1 MEGQLVNAT
10 WGLVVATF
18 LLVMAT
24 TIPFVGDLLRR
35 RDQRGVVASRTVP
48 DLNILRSCLEGA
60 VERLARPERLEK
72 TAVSHQLNS
81 CKGELHQLAPIID
94 VRDASLV
101 FTNELFILRHLLTFC
116 SQNLSDAEDMFDVTG
131 PETVRLRD
139 EKLRSVRRSYQAAL
153 LTLDAAEATLPKR
166 HTTID
171 GERFWDRFAR
181 VSDERE
187 NEAAQQL
194 LERERVDR
202 TARRPS

>member
-1 MEGQLVNAT
+1 MEEQLVSAT
-10 WGLVVATF
+10 WGLVIATF

-48 DLNILRSCLEGA
+48 DLNIVRSRLEDA
-60 VERLARPERLEK
+60 VERLDRPEGLEK
-72 TAVSHQLNS
+72 MAVTRRRHS
-81 CKGELHQLAPIID
+81 CDGELSMLAPIID

-116 SQNLSDAEDMFDVTG
+116 SQNLSAAEDMFDVPG

-187 NEAAQQL
+187 NEAAKQL
-194 LERERVDR
+194 LERERVHR
-202 TARRPS
+202 TAGRSS